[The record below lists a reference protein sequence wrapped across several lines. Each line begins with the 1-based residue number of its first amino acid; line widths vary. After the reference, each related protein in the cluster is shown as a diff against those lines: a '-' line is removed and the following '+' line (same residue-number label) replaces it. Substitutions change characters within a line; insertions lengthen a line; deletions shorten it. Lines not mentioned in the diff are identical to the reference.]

1 MREIATFHCSRR
13 FCPQNDFITKLRAS
27 MLAYLTVRN
36 FALVADLELHFA
48 DGLTVIT
55 GESGAGKSILL
66 DALGLVLGQRASRSQ
81 IRPDSHECEVYA
93 EFDLRNAPQSQSLLK
108 SNNLEDKDD
117 VNRCVVRRIASVD
130 GRSRAWVNTTPVSLG
145 ILRELCGSM
154 VAIHDQFAQ
163 QQLLGAATQLS
174 WFDDFVAHPQL
185 VDNVKVSYRE
195 WRAKAARFE
204 KERQRIS
211 EARERRELLQYQIDE
226 LDQFQ
231 LQEHEFEQLSA
242 RFKRLNQT
250 QSILTAV
257 NQAIDALEENHVPGI
272 GRTRS
277 ELDRIDDTTPELVS
291 ARELLEGV
299 EVGVDESIRQ
309 LRSYAEALTVD
320 EDSFDEVAARLDQ
333 IHELARKHRVQ
344 ATDLYTRVIELHE
357 QLDSFNQDENELTTL
372 EEAVEAARDAYLGY
386 ARELSQLRTRA
397 SKPFASSVLATLN
410 EIGMRQAK
418 FEITF
423 ADSERETGLE
433 HIDFAVSAN
442 SRYDPGPLKAI
453 ASGGELSRISLAIL
467 VVVATNSKLPCL
479 ILDEADIG
487 VGGTTADEVG
497 RMLRRLAAHTQVVCV
512 THAPQVA
519 ALGDSHLQVLKTHE
533 QDIAACE
540 LTGEER
546 VEEIARMVAGH
557 RVNEESRKY
566 ASVLLEEA
574 QEFNLT
580 QPS

>member
-1 MREIATFHCSRR
+1 
-13 FCPQNDFITKLRAS
+13 

-36 FALVADLELHFA
+36 FALVADLELHFV

-81 IRPDSHECEVYA
+81 IRPDTRECEVCA
-93 EFDLRNAPQSQSLLK
+93 EFDLSNAPQSQNLLLT
-108 SNNLEDKDD
+108 NGLLDKDD
-117 VNRCVVRRIASVD
+117 SNRCVVRRIASVD

-145 ILRELCGSM
+145 TLRELCSSM

-163 QQLLGAATQLS
+163 QQLLGAATQLA
-174 WFDDFVAHPQL
+174 WFDDFVAQPQL
-185 VDNVKVSYRE
+185 AERVKLSYRE
-195 WRAKAARFE
+195 WQAQATKFE
-204 KERQRIS
+204 SERQRVN
-211 EARERRELLQYQIDE
+211 EARERRELLQYQIEE

-231 LQEHEFEQLSA
+231 LQEHEFEQLST

-257 NQAIDALEENHVPGI
+257 NQAIAALEEIHFPGI

-277 ELDRIDDTTPELVS
+277 ELDRIDDRSPELVS
-291 ARELLEGV
+291 ARELLDGA
-299 EVGVDESIRQ
+299 EVGVDESVRQ
-309 LRSYAEALTVD
+309 LRAYVEALTVD

-344 ATDLYTRVIELHE
+344 ATDLYARAIELHE
-357 QLDSFNQDENELTTL
+357 ELELLNQEENELAAL
-372 EEAVEAARDAYLGY
+372 KESVEAGRDAYRGY
-386 ARELSQLRTRA
+386 AQKLSQFRMRA
-397 SKPFASSVLATLN
+397 SKPFAASVLATLN

-418 FEITF
+418 FEIAF
-423 ADSERETGLE
+423 AGSERETGLE
-433 HIDFAVSAN
+433 HVDFAVSAN
-442 SRYDPGPLKAI
+442 SRYAPGPLKAI

-497 RMLRRLAAHTQVVCV
+497 RMLRRLASHTQVVCV

-519 ALGDSHLQVLKTHE
+519 ALGDAHLRVLKTHE
-533 QDIAACE
+533 QDVAACE

-557 RVNEESRKY
+557 RINEDSRKY

-574 QEFNLT
+574 RAFNQT

>member
-1 MREIATFHCSRR
+1 
-13 FCPQNDFITKLRAS
+13 

-36 FALVADLELHFA
+36 FALVADLELHFV

-81 IRPDSHECEVYA
+81 IRPNTRECEVCA
-93 EFDLRNAPQSQSLLK
+93 EFDLSNAPQSQNLLLT
-108 SNNLEDKDD
+108 NGLLDKDD
-117 VNRCVVRRIASVD
+117 SNRCVVRRIATVD

-145 ILRELCGSM
+145 TLRELCSSM

-163 QQLLGAATQLS
+163 QQLLGAATQLA
-174 WFDDFVAHPQL
+174 WFDDFVAQPQL
-185 VDNVKVSYRE
+185 AESVKLSYRE
-195 WRAKAARFE
+195 WQAQATKFE
-204 KERQRIS
+204 SERQRVN
-211 EARERRELLQYQIDE
+211 EARERRELLQYQIEE

-231 LQEHEFEQLSA
+231 LQEHEFEQLST

-257 NQAIDALEENHVPGI
+257 NQAIAALEEIHFPGI

-277 ELDRIDDTTPELVS
+277 ELDRIDDRSPELVS
-291 ARELLEGV
+291 ARELLDGA
-299 EVGVDESIRQ
+299 EVGVDESVRQ
-309 LRSYAEALTVD
+309 LRAYVEALTVD

-344 ATDLYTRVIELHE
+344 ATDLYARAIELHE
-357 QLDSFNQDENELTTL
+357 ELELLNQEENEL
-372 EEAVEAARDAYLGY
+372 AALKASVDAGRDAYRGY
-386 ARELSQLRTRA
+386 AQKLSQFRMRA
-397 SKPFASSVLATLN
+397 SKPFAASVLATLN

-418 FEITF
+418 FEIAF
-423 ADSERETGLE
+423 AESERETGLE
-433 HIDFAVSAN
+433 HVDFAVSAN
-442 SRYDPGPLKAI
+442 SRYEPGPLKAI

-497 RMLRRLAAHTQVVCV
+497 RMLRRLASHTQVVCV

-519 ALGDSHLQVLKTHE
+519 ALGDAHLRVLKTHE
-533 QDIAACE
+533 QDVAACE

-557 RVNEESRKY
+557 RINEDSRKY

-574 QEFNLT
+574 REFNQT

>member
-1 MREIATFHCSRR
+1 
-13 FCPQNDFITKLRAS
+13 

-36 FALVADLELHFA
+36 FALVADLELHFV

-81 IRPDSHECEVYA
+81 IRPDTRECEVCA
-93 EFDLRNAPQSQSLLK
+93 EFDLSNAPQSQNLLLT
-108 SNNLEDKDD
+108 NGLLDKDD
-117 VNRCVVRRIASVD
+117 SNRCVVRRIASVD

-145 ILRELCGSM
+145 TLRELCSSM

-163 QQLLGAATQLS
+163 QQLLGAATQLA
-174 WFDDFVAHPQL
+174 WFDDFVAQPQL
-185 VDNVKVSYRE
+185 AERVKLSYRE
-195 WRAKAARFE
+195 WQAQATKFE
-204 KERQRIS
+204 SERQRVN
-211 EARERRELLQYQIDE
+211 EARERRELLQYQIEE

-231 LQEHEFEQLSA
+231 LQEHEFEQLST

-257 NQAIDALEENHVPGI
+257 NQAIAALEEIHFPGI

-277 ELDRIDDTTPELVS
+277 ELDRIDDRSPELVS
-291 ARELLEGV
+291 ARELLDGA
-299 EVGVDESIRQ
+299 EVGVDESVRQ
-309 LRSYAEALTVD
+309 LRAYVEALTVD

-344 ATDLYTRVIELHE
+344 ATDLYARAIELHE
-357 QLDSFNQDENELTTL
+357 ELALLNQEENELAAL
-372 EEAVEAARDAYLGY
+372 KESVEAGRDAYRGY
-386 ARELSQLRTRA
+386 AQKLSQFRMRA
-397 SKPFASSVLATLN
+397 SKPFAASVLATLN

-418 FEITF
+418 FEIAF
-423 ADSERETGLE
+423 AESERETGLE
-433 HIDFAVSAN
+433 HVDFAVSAN
-442 SRYDPGPLKAI
+442 SRYAPGPLKAI

-497 RMLRRLAAHTQVVCV
+497 RMLRRLASHTQVVCV

-519 ALGDSHLQVLKTHE
+519 ALGDAHLRVLKTHE
-533 QDIAACE
+533 QDVAACE

-557 RVNEESRKY
+557 RINEDSRKY

-574 QEFNLT
+574 RAVNQT